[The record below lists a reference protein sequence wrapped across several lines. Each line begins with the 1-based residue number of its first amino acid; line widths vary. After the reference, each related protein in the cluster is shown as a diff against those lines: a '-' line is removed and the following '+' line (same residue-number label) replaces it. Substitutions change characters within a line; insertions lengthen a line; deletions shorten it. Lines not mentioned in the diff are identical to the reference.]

1 MSGVTA
7 ATVATYA
14 TIAAAAATT
23 YEAVKSSSQGK
34 APGLDP
40 SGAVNALK
48 GSASDTSKRTSA
60 LLATQGGSAGEDLE
74 AGATGGR
81 QTVLGN

>member
-23 YEAVKSSSQGK
+23 YEAVSSSGQGK
-34 APGLDP
+34 APKVSTAAAGDITN
-40 SGAVNALK
+40 SSNTTAA
-48 GSASDTSKRTSA
+48 RMSA
-60 LLATQGGSAGEDLE
+60 LLATQGGSAG
-74 AGATGGR
+74 
-81 QTVLGN
+81 QTLAPGTTSGKDTILGN